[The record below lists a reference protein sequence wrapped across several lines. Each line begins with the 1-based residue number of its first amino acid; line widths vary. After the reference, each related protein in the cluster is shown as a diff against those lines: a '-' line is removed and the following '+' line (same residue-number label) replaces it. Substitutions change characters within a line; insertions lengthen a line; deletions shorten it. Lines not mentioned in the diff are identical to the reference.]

1 MFKGN
6 LFFQKN
12 DIRII
17 TSYRCGHRTI
27 KNLKTTDGSVLLIE
41 FIINKDT
48 IDFYDIFNYTGITYF
63 IIRNPFEHLLS
74 AIKFNLVNYANES
87 GKKNDTFHLLKERDK
102 INECLNDFYEEK
114 NHHWVKDRHKFI
126 YESILNN
133 ENKNFKCQF
142 ILLEDLSNFLSKNFD
157 VSKNNIDF
165 NEKFNSKNYFN
176 EENVLFL
183 LKKYKFK
190 NLRNLIDLC
199 YLDLHYFNLLK
210 ENIIYDDYW
219 FDLFPK
225 KFTFPEI
232 KLKNGE

>member
-6 LFFQKN
+6 LFFQKDN
-12 DIRII
+12 IRIV

-27 KNLKTTDGSVLLIE
+27 KNLKNNDGDILFTN
-41 FIINKDT
+41 FIINEDN
-48 IDFYDIFNYTGITYF
+48 IDFYDIFNYSGITYF

-87 GKKNDTFHLLKERDK
+87 GKKNDRFHLLKERDK

-133 ENKNFKCQF
+133 NNKNFKCEF
-142 ILLEDLSNFLSKNFD
+142 ILLEDLSNFLSKIFNIP
-157 VSKNNIDF
+157 KNKIDF

-176 EENVLFL
+176 EENLLFH
-183 LKKYKFK
+183 LKKYKWGKFLK
-190 NLRNLIDLC
+190 
-199 YLDLHYFNLLK
+199 LHWL
-210 ENIIYDDYW
+210 
-219 FDLFPK
+219 
-225 KFTFPEI
+225 
-232 KLKNGE
+232 